1 MALGVNDCQVFG
13 QEALCKGV
21 GCNFVAKLHSVQHW
35 FGVVG
40 ILSRVQGCSRIK
52 LILMSNG
59 VLVG

>member
-21 GCNFVAKLHSVQHW
+21 SCNFVAKFYR